1 MKGYVASAISF
12 LVSLPFYP
20 DYPVLLIAS
29 MTLMTILILMFWTG
43 AVQIRWVSKDGQGKA
58 G

>member
-1 MKGYVASAISF
+1 MKGYIASAISF
-12 LVSLPFYP
+12 LVSLPLYP
-20 DYPVLLIAS
+20 NYPVLLMAS

-43 AVQIRWVSKDGQGKA
+43 AVQIKWVRKDDQGKA